1 MCNTFQHGR
10 ETNWQRLLV
19 INPGERLKLLILTQ
33 GQIIIIIIN
42 IFIII
47 LKPTFKRSSN
57 GVVVTMTIFIIHDN

>member
-47 LKPTFKRSSN
+47 LKPTFKHSSN

>member
-1 MCNTFQHGR
+1 VQYIPARTGDKLTKVTGDKPGGASQI
-10 ETNWQRLLV
+10 
-19 INPGERLKLLILTQ
+19 INLNA

-47 LKPTFKRSSN
+47 LKPTFKHSSN